1 MASPAVQRQPCLVL
15 RVADCLYVSGRALG
29 SSRHRSECWEVTL
42 LRNGRPS
49 EQRYALKVNHED
61 TAETREAF
69 VNERRALELC
79 RSCHFVVSLHR
90 ACERQLV
97 LVQELAAFDLS
108 KISLYNR
115 LPLSWARW
123 VAASMVLALEC
134 LHCHRV
140 LHLDVKIDNVL
151 VSFDGF
157 PMLADLGCAAH
168 LDALDDRVALETFRG
183 TMTYAAPEL
192 LEERCDG
199 SWRHVAS
206 RASDLWSLG
215 ILCYRLTF
223 GQFPESHDPEATS
236 TSTDQ
241 VRAPVVSD
249 GQHGALQCMH
259 QMRISAQAA
268 RKPLVRPSVAEM
280 APMCPAWEF
289 VASLLQQDPLQ
300 RNGAAR
306 KTKPHSW
313 RSNLYDDLRSHS
325 FFDGLDWDALAAK
338 RLSPLDL
345 SPPFCAVELNQH
357 LTV

>member
-1 MASPAVQRQPCLVL
+1 MQRGPRLVL
-15 RVADCLYVSGRALG
+15 RVADCLYVSGRELG
-29 SSRHRSECWEVTL
+29 SSRHRSECCEVAL

-49 EQRYALKVNHED
+49 EQRFALKVNHED
-61 TAETREAF
+61 TAETRQAF
-69 VNERRALELC
+69 LHEMRALELC
-79 RSCHFVVSLHR
+79 RSCHFVVTLHR

-115 LPLSWARW
+115 LPLSWVRW
-123 VAASMVLALEC
+123 VTASMVMALEC
-134 LHCHRV
+134 LHCQRV

-168 LDALDDRVALETFRG
+168 LDTPDDRIALETFRG

-192 LEERCDG
+192 LEERSDG

-223 GQFPESHDPEATS
+223 GQFPQAHDDPEAAS

-241 VRAPVVSD
+241 ICAPAVSD
-249 GQHGALQCMH
+249 AQHDALQCM
-259 QMRISAQAA
+259 RASAKAA
-268 RKPLVRPSVAEM
+268 RKPLVPPPSVVADM
-280 APMCPAWEF
+280 APVCRPALKTAWEF
-289 VASLLQQDPLQ
+289 VVSLLQQDPTQ
-300 RNGAAR
+300 RNGAAWR
-306 KTKPHSW
+306 AKPHSW

-338 RLSPLDL
+338 RLSPMDL
-345 SPPFCAVELNQH
+345 SPPLCAVELNRN